1 MYVVTLFLKLREGIM
16 FHSRAFL
23 LALVFCFQAGRK
35 KIVESLAVLRAHQ
48 LDVVADTDELPIDRH
63 TSSSQSSGKD
73 RQILMSHAKS
83 FLLVFVLS
91 LVVAACGGGGD
102 SGSDSNQAD
111 ITPPTIPAGLAATAA
126 GGSVV
131 NLTWNAST
139 DNVAVTGYVVKRNGV
154 QIGTPTTPGYSDT
167 GLAPATTYSYT
178 VAAQDAAGNISPDP
192 ASVSATTDD
201 TIAPAAPTGLVAT
214 AAGGSVVNLAWS
226 ASTDNVAVTGYI
238 VRRNG
243 VQVGTSASTTY
254 ADTGLSSATTYGYT
268 VAAQDAAGNIS
279 SESTIAS
286 ATTADT
292 IAPTTPAGL
301 VATAAGA
308 TAVNLTWSASTD
320 NVAVTGYIVKRNGV
334 LVATP
339 TATSYSDSG
348 LADATTYSYTVAA
361 RDAAGNVSAN
371 SAVVSVTT
379 ADATP
384 PSTPAGVVATAAG
397 ATTIN
402 LTWTASTDNVGVT
415 GYIVKRNGTLVG
427 TSASTTYADTGLS
440 SATTYGYT
448 VAARDAANNISPE
461 SAIVSAT
468 TIDTI
473 APSAP
478 ADLVATA
485 ASGSMVNLMW
495 SASTDNVAVTG
506 YIVKRNG
513 IQVATPTGT
522 SYSDTGL
529 ADATTYSYT

>member
-1 MYVVTLFLKLREGIM
+1 RLCHPIAEVSKYPRRSKIICSNAVIEVREVIVFG
-16 FHSRAFL
+16 SRAFP
-23 LALVFCFQAGRK
+23 LALVFSFQAGRK

-48 LDVVADTDELPIDRH
+48 LDVVADTDELPIDRR
-63 TSSSQSSGKD
+63 TPSSQSSGKD

-111 ITPPTIPAGLAATAA
+111 ITPPTTPAGLAATAA

-167 GLAPATTYSYT
+167 GLAQATTYSYT
-178 VAAQDAAGNISPDP
+178 VETEG
-192 ASVSATTDD
+192 
-201 TIAPAAPTGLVAT
+201 
-214 AAGGSVVNLAWS
+214 
-226 ASTDNVAVTGYI
+226 
-238 VRRNG
+238 
-243 VQVGTSASTTY
+243 
-254 ADTGLSSATTYGYT
+254 
-268 VAAQDAAGNIS
+268 AAGNIS
-279 SESTIAS
+279 SESTTAS

-308 TAVNLTWSASTD
+308 TVVNLTWSASVD
-320 NVAVTGYIVKRNGV
+320 NVVVTGYIVKRNGV

-371 SAVVSVTT
+371 SAIVSTT
-379 ADATP
+379 TPDATP
-384 PSTPAGVVATAAG
+384 PSTPTGAVATAAG

-402 LTWTASTDNVGVT
+402 LTWTASTDNIGVT
-415 GYIVKRNGTLVG
+415 GYIVKRNGTLV
-427 TSASTTYADTGLS
+427 
-440 SATTYGYT
+440 
-448 VAARDAANNISPE
+448 
-461 SAIVSAT
+461 
-468 TIDTI
+468 
-473 APSAP
+473 
-478 ADLVATA
+478 
-485 ASGSMVNLMW
+485 
-495 SASTDNVAVTG
+495 
-506 YIVKRNG
+506 
-513 IQVATPTGT
+513 ATPTST
-522 SYSDTGL
+522 SYAEDRKS
-529 ADATTYSYT
+529 AA

>member
-1 MYVVTLFLKLREGIM
+1 M
-16 FHSRAFL
+16 SRA
-23 LALVFCFQAGRK
+23 K
-35 KIVESLAVLRAHQ
+35 SL
-48 LDVVADTDELPIDRH
+48 
-63 TSSSQSSGKD
+63 
-73 RQILMSHAKS
+73 
-83 FLLVFVLS
+83 LLVSVLT

-102 SGSDSNQAD
+102 SGPDTNQAD
-111 ITPPTIPAGLAATAA
+111 ITPPTTPVGLVATAA
-126 GGSVV
+126 GGAVV
-131 NLTWNAST
+131 NLTWSAST
-139 DNVAVTGYVVKRNGV
+139 DNVAVTAYVVKRNGV

-201 TIAPAAPTGLVAT
+201 TIAPTAPTGLVAT

-308 TAVNLTWSASTD
+308 TA
-320 NVAVTGYIVKRNGV
+320 
-334 LVATP
+334 
-339 TATSYSDSG
+339 
-348 LADATTYSYTVAA
+348 
-361 RDAAGNVSAN
+361 
-371 SAVVSVTT
+371 
-379 ADATP
+379 
-384 PSTPAGVVATAAG
+384 
-397 ATTIN
+397 IN
-402 LTWTASTDNVGVT
+402 LSWIASTDNVGVT
-415 GYIVKRNGTLVG
+415 GYIVKRNGTLVATPTT
-427 TSASTTYADTGLS
+427 TSYADTGLS
-440 SATTYGYT
+440 SATTHSYT
-448 VAARDAANNISPE
+448 VAALDAAGNVSSD
-461 SAIVSAT
+461 SASASAT

-478 ADLVATA
+478 ADLVAT
-485 ASGSMVNLMW
+485 
-495 SASTDNVAVTG
+495 
-506 YIVKRNG
+506 
-513 IQVATPTGT
+513 
-522 SYSDTGL
+522 
-529 ADATTYSYT
+529 